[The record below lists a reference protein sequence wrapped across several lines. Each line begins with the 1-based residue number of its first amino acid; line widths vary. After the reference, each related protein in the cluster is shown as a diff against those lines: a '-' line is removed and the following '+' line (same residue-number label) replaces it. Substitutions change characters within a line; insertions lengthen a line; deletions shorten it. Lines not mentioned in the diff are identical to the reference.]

1 MLHRNALKWFSTGL
15 GLIVTCVSTATA
27 IGATPQDQA
36 FLDRLNKVGITYTSP
51 YGTTMYARS
60 VCREL
65 NLSVPHSRVV
75 EFVQRD
81 NPAFDWDHAADYVVI
96 AYMTYCPWNKTA

>member
-1 MLHRNALKWFSTGL
+1 MILSCL
-15 GLIVTCVSTATA
+15 STATA
-27 IGATPQDQA
+27 ISPPAGATPQDQA
-36 FLDRLNKVGITYTSP
+36 FLHRLDEVGITYTSP
-51 YGTTMYARS
+51 YGTTMYARG

-65 NLSVPHSRVV
+65 DLNVPHSRVV

-96 AYMTYCPWNKTA
+96 AYMTYCPWNKVA